1 MKRNLI
7 YIQTESKRGKYQGEK
22 RKRINIFFNI
32 KKHKIDESVLGK
44 RKRITY
50 VSDTSKKPYVEDL
63 YYFYWMLF

>member
-22 RKRINIFFNI
+22 RKRVNIFYNI
-32 KKHKIDESVLGK
+32 KKSKINESVLGK

-50 VSDTSKKPYVEDL
+50 APETSKKPYVEDL